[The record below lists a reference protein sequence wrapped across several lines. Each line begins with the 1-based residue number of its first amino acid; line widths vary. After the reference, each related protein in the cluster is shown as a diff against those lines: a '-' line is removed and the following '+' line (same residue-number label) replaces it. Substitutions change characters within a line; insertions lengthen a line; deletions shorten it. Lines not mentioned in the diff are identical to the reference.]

1 MSLWLKDL
9 STEEH
14 EKKLAILEPVER
26 IEAKV
31 CICMSKE
38 YDLKRKLNPH
48 NNNDVDVKNLIISK
62 ILFFR
67 FEFLK
72 MNIQIFSGWIQKQKE
87 FLVYHWTLSLENQ
100 FKIYYQT
107 YKLKQTR

>member
-31 CICMSKE
+31 CI
-38 YDLKRKLNPH
+38 YYGLQP
-48 NNNDVDVKNLIISK
+48 NNKFTFIGFFNL
-62 ILFFR
+62 LFIAN
-67 FEFLK
+67 K
-72 MNIQIFSGWIQKQKE
+72 
-87 FLVYHWTLSLENQ
+87 
-100 FKIYYQT
+100 
-107 YKLKQTR
+107 

>member
-31 CICMSKE
+31 CMSKE
-38 YDLKRKLNPH
+38 YERNRPTYLT
-48 NNNDVDVKNLIISK
+48 II
-62 ILFFR
+62 
-67 FEFLK
+67 
-72 MNIQIFSGWIQKQKE
+72 M
-87 FLVYHWTLSLENQ
+87 LV
-100 FKIYYQT
+100 
-107 YKLKQTR
+107 

>member
-1 MSLWLKDL
+1 MNGIRPMSLWLKDL

-38 YDLKRKLNPH
+38 YDLKEINPH
-48 NNNDVDVKNLIISK
+48 NYNDVGVKI
-62 ILFFR
+62 
-67 FEFLK
+67 
-72 MNIQIFSGWIQKQKE
+72 
-87 FLVYHWTLSLENQ
+87 
-100 FKIYYQT
+100 
-107 YKLKQTR
+107 

>member
-31 CICMSKE
+31 CMSKE
-38 YDLKRKLNPH
+38 YGKKQTHIPNY
-48 NNNDVDVKNLIISK
+48 NDVGVKI
-62 ILFFR
+62 
-67 FEFLK
+67 
-72 MNIQIFSGWIQKQKE
+72 
-87 FLVYHWTLSLENQ
+87 
-100 FKIYYQT
+100 
-107 YKLKQTR
+107 

>member
-31 CICMSKE
+31 CMSKE
-38 YDLKRKLNPH
+38 YDLKEINPH
-48 NNNDVDVKNLIISK
+48 NYNDVDVKI
-62 ILFFR
+62 
-67 FEFLK
+67 
-72 MNIQIFSGWIQKQKE
+72 
-87 FLVYHWTLSLENQ
+87 
-100 FKIYYQT
+100 
-107 YKLKQTR
+107 